1 MPKEKTMAEQTIIP
15 YLTVKDG
22 AGAIAF
28 YQKAFGA
35 TENMRMPAEDGK
47 RLMHASLT
55 INGGTLFLSDEFPEY
70 GNAAAPKAGDKP
82 SVAVALAM
90 SAPANVD
97 ATYKQAVAAGATG
110 TMAPEDAFWGDRFAM
125 LQDPYGHRWMLSAPL
140 GR

>member
-1 MPKEKTMAEQTIIP
+1 MAEQSIIP
-15 YLTVKDG
+15 YLTVKDA

-70 GNAAAPKAGDKP
+70 GSAAAPKAGDKP
-82 SVAVALAM
+82 SVAVALAL

-97 ATYKQAVAAGATG
+97 ATYKQAVTAGATG
-110 TMAPEDAFWGDRFAM
+110 TMEPEDAFWGDRFAM

-140 GR
+140 PKKG